1 MKRVGNVQPILTGYR
16 VPVYL
21 ELSRYCHV
29 DLLFSASKAE
39 KGFGNVIQPHAPA
52 VRYFEIPTLRP
63 FGDQVGMFQ
72 WGLLSYMRRNKPD
85 AILTFANPRYLSF
98 WTTLVVARLCGI
110 SVYAHGHGVYKK
122 FRTGVLYRLM
132 VKLMLRLVTSYIAY
146 APSVRESFAAHGF
159 SDRKV
164 SVADNSMKVAF
175 TVLPEEK
182 TGKER
187 GILFIGRLRPD
198 CNLSLLLRVVMRL
211 RDEDGLPLT
220 VHIVGSGERAS
231 QLRKE
236 CELNP
241 LIHWHGELYD
251 QEEIRKLSLD
261 CFLGCYPGNAGLS
274 VVHMMALSLPVV
286 THDNLSQHGPEVTF
300 IQDGIHGAFYDHAE
314 PEESLYR
321 QLKVLATR
329 PSTLAQMQRAA
340 FGRYR
345 DLVSPSL
352 AERLWAIV
360 SEKET
365 AASKNLSTV
374 LT

>member
-1 MKRVGNVQPILTGYR
+1 MKRVGVVQPMLADYR

-29 DLLFSASKAE
+29 DVLFSAARAQA
-39 KGFGNVIQPHAPA
+39 GFGKVIQPHAHD

-63 FGDQVGMFQ
+63 FGDRIGMFQ
-72 WGLLSYMRRNKPD
+72 WGLVSYMLRNKPD
-85 AILTFANPRYLSF
+85 AVLIFANPRYLSF

-122 FRTGVLYRLM
+122 SRTDVLYRLM

-164 SVADNSMKVAF
+164 SVADNSMKVEF
-175 TVLPEEK
+175 TVLPQEK
-182 TGKER
+182 TGKEH
-187 GILFIGRLRPD
+187 GILFIGRLRSD
-198 CNLSLLLRVVMRL
+198 CNLSLLFRVVRRL
-211 RDEDGLPLT
+211 REEDGLALT

-231 QLRKE
+231 QLREE
-236 CELNP
+236 CESNP
-241 LIHWHGELYD
+241 SIHWHGELYD
-251 QEEIRKLSLD
+251 QEEIRELSLD

-300 IQDGIHGAFYDHAE
+300 IQDGIHGAFYDQAE

-321 QLKVLATR
+321 KLKMLATQ
-329 PSTLAQMQRAA
+329 PATVAQMQHAA
-340 FGRYR
+340 FARYQ
-345 DLVSPSL
+345 DLVTPSL

-360 SEKET
+360 NEKET
-365 AASKNLSTV
+365 ASSKSLSTV